1 MPNYSGI
8 WTEQAVMQAVGAG
21 NWPGV
26 PGAPTIG
33 TATAGVGSASVAFTA
48 PTNTGQS
55 TITSYTATSSPGGFT
70 GTGASSP
77 VTVSGLTAGTSY
89 TFTVT
94 ATNATGTGPA
104 SAASNS
110 ITALSPSYIEDV
122 YSTYLY
128 AGVGASYTITNGINL
143 SGNGGLVWIKQRD
156 GGFNYGHILVD
167 SVRGV
172 NKYLSSNTT
181 AAQTTESVPP
191 VSAFDTTGFS
201 LAAPTS
207 TGAANTD
214 AVNYASWTFQEQTK
228 FFDIVTWSGN
238 NTYGRTIPHN
248 LGSVPGCIIVKCTS
262 IGATNWCVYHRG
274 LTTPTDQGLY
284 LNATD
289 AAGDVAFWAYTAPTS
304 TVFSLS
310 ASDQVNATGSTYVA
324 YVFAHNAG
332 GFGASGTDNVISCGS
347 YTGTGAVGNT
357 ITIGYEPQWLLVK
370 KTSGTG
376 DWFLMDNM
384 RGFSETN
391 TCELFPNS
399 SAAEDTAF
407 FATPTATGFKL
418 QSTSTYINGSG
429 STYIYIA
436 IRRGPMKT
444 PTVGTSVFS
453 SAISSS
459 TTTTITSGFVTDW
472 AFTLVRAAGGASGF
486 GRNIYTRLQGNFKSL
501 NTAGS
506 DMENSNSSTISLS
519 QNDGIK
525 INGGTVYSQGFV
537 YEQLQRAP
545 GFMDV
550 VCYTGTS
557 AVRTINHNLGVVPEL
572 MIVKSR
578 SLGGAGWPVY
588 ASTVGN
594 TKALELQGNFAS
606 FITSSYW
613 NDTSPTSTVFT
624 IGDDAYVNNS
634 GSTYVA
640 SLFATCPGVSK
651 VGSYTGTGAAQ
662 TINCGFTGGSRF
674 VFIKR
679 TDSTGD
685 WYLWD
690 SARGIIPSNDPY
702 ILTNLENAEVTGTD
716 YVDTTAV
723 GFDITST
730 APAAI
735 NANGGTYIFLAIA

>member
-21 NWPGV
+21 NWPGN

-33 TATAGVGSASVAFTA
+33 TATAGVSSASVAFTA
-48 PTNTGQS
+48 PTNNGGSAITG
-55 TITSYTATSSPGGFT
+55 YTATSSPGGFT
-70 GTGASSP
+70 GTAASSP
-77 VTVSGLTAGTSY
+77 ITVSGLTAGTSY

-94 ATNATGTGPA
+94 ATNATGTSPA

-122 YSTYLY
+122 YSTWLY
-128 AGVGASYTITNGINL
+128 VGVGASQTITNGINL
-143 SGNGGLVWIKQRD
+143 SGNGGLTWIKQRD

-172 NKYLSSNTT
+172 NKYLSSNTI
-181 AAQTTESVPP
+181 AAQVTESVPP
-191 VSAFDTTGFS
+191 VSAFNTTGFS

-214 AVNYASWTFQEQTK
+214 TVNYASWTFREQAK

-238 NTYGRTIPHN
+238 DVSNRQIAHN
-248 LGSVPGCIIVKCTS
+248 LGSVPGCIIARAYNTDNDW
-262 IGATNWCVYHRG
+262 AVYHRSLG
-274 LTTPTDQGLY
+274 NTKGLY
-284 LNATD
+284 LNLTQAQETNTTW
-289 AAGDVAFWAYTAPTS
+289 GNTTPTS
-304 TVFSLS
+304 SVFTTNL
-310 ASDQVNATGSTYVA
+310 NGGGNTYIA
-324 YVFAHNAG
+324 YLFAHDAG
-332 GFGASGTDNVISCGS
+332 GFGASGTDNVITCGS
-347 YTGTGAVGNT
+347 FTANANT
-357 ITIGYEPQWLLVK
+357 TVNLGWEPQWILFKNADGAFNWTVI
-370 KTSGTG
+370 
-376 DWFLMDNM
+376 DAM
-384 RGFSETN
+384 RGWTADGNFNTLRPNTSNAESSETGVLKL
-391 TCELFPNS
+391 TS
-399 SAAEDTAF
+399 
-407 FATPTATGFKL
+407 TGF
-418 QSTSTYINGSG
+418 QWVPAVSG
-429 STYIYIA
+429 NTYIYIA

-453 SAISSS
+453 PAVSSS
-459 TTTTITSGFVTDW
+459 TTATITSGFVTDW
-472 AFTLVRAAGGASGF
+472 AFTLVRAAGGASGY

-501 NTAGS
+501 NTAS
-506 DMENSNSSTISLS
+506 SNTENTNSSTISLS
-519 QNDGIK
+519 QNNGLL
-525 INGGTVYSQGFV
+525 INGGTVYSSGFV
-537 YEQLQRAP
+537 YEQFQRAP

-550 VCYTGTS
+550 VCYTGTAS
-557 AVRTINHNLGVVPEL
+557 ARTLSHNLGAVPEL

-588 ASTVGN
+588 AANVGN
-594 TKALELQGNFAS
+594 TKALELQGDFAS

-624 IGDDAYVNNS
+624 VGDDSYVNNS

-662 TINCGFTGGSRF
+662 TINCGFTSGVRF
-674 VFIKR
+674 VLIKR

-690 SARGIIPSNDPY
+690 SARGIIGGNDPY
-702 ILTNLENAEVTGTD
+702 ILTNLENAEVTNTD
-716 YVDTTAV
+716 YIDTTSV

-730 APAAI
+730 APDAI
-735 NANGGTYIFLAIA
+735 NASGGTFIFLAIA